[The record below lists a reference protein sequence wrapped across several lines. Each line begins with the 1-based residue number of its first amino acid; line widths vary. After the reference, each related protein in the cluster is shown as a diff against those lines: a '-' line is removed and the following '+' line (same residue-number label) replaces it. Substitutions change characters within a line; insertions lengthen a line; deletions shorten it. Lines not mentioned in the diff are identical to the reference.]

1 MNRDDYTS
9 LALEIYDKIV
19 YHGWKFRKDRNL
31 NSWLSYSW
39 GLLFKRELTESQIE
53 MLKAVCKERQRLE
66 IKLKAHGYKKLS
78 HKDRTNLKNTWIGS
92 DGYVYMRKIIPFDE
106 ELSQRLA
113 DRDAHL
119 FDDLHRRKEAELEQ
133 EKKELHWDA
142 RRRQIANRYCI
153 RNGKIYER

>member
-9 LALEIYDKIV
+9 LALEIYDKTV

-66 IKLKAHGYKKLS
+66 IKL
-78 HKDRTNLKNTWIGS
+78 
-92 DGYVYMRKIIPFDE
+92 
-106 ELSQRLA
+106 
-113 DRDAHL
+113 
-119 FDDLHRRKEAELEQ
+119 
-133 EKKELHWDA
+133 
-142 RRRQIANRYCI
+142 
-153 RNGKIYER
+153 